1 LKSKKDFITDKEF
14 ERVTL
19 SNSTTDNHY
28 NVKAI
33 HSMVKDPKNPQN
45 VLFLVEWEGF
55 PEKKDWTYEPI
66 CNFPKENKIIKVS

>member
-1 LKSKKDFITDKEF
+1 
-14 ERVTL
+14 
-19 SNSTTDNHY
+19 
-28 NVKAI
+28 
-33 HSMVKDPKNPQN
+33 MVKDPKNPQN